1 MAEDEVMALSGF
13 QGHPHSVTAGHNAAF
28 QKLDL
33 LSTFGK
39 VYTPFNGNKGNPCA
53 HI

>member
-1 MAEDEVMALSGF
+1 MALSWF
-13 QGHPHSVTAGHNAAF
+13 QGYSHTITAGHSAAF

-33 LSTFGK
+33 LQHLGK
-39 VYTPFNGNKGNPCA
+39 FILPFNGNKGNPCA